1 ISPEQLTL
9 TVQRGLKAVLSLE
22 QPKSSRSGLNKEHN
36 RSRRRRD
43 RSRERE
49 REMEGRNLS
58 GFLIGCLGTALTL
71 GAYSQ
76 TLVSSTQCIA
86 IGLLI
91 LMFGLFVKEGFLSL

>member
-1 ISPEQLTL
+1 
-9 TVQRGLKAVLSLE
+9 
-22 QPKSSRSGLNKEHN
+22 
-36 RSRRRRD
+36 
-43 RSRERE
+43 
-49 REMEGRNLS
+49 MEGRNLS

-91 LMFGLFVKEGFLSL
+91 LMFGLFVKEAGQKDMMMKCKYELSKNCKNFWRPFQNNQTVNAFI

>member
-1 ISPEQLTL
+1 M
-9 TVQRGLKAVLSLE
+9 
-22 QPKSSRSGLNKEHN
+22 
-36 RSRRRRD
+36 D
-43 RSRERE
+43 
-49 REMEGRNLS
+49 GRNLS

-91 LMFGLFVKEGFLSL
+91 LMFGLFVKEAGQKDLMIEMMMNCKYELSKNCKKFWRPFQNNQTVNAFI